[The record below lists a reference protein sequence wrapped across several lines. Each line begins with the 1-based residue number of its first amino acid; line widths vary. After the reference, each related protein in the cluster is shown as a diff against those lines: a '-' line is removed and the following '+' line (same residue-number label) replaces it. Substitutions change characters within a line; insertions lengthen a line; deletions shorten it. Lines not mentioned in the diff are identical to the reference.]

1 MASSRALVL
10 AFLACLA
17 LGCRG
22 QQNGHET
29 ALSREAAREER
40 ASTVASGEPPA
51 PPPKVASPRCTF
63 ARAPAPEAGDDLLFY
78 VNRVHAIPSEY
89 PLSSASVWTP
99 CAYEPAPSAKK
110 HDLLCLPAAYTFH
123 AREALRRAAFESEA
137 PPGMPATHD
146 ARTVGRDGKVG
157 VKPLLDAA
165 REAGFDVYV
174 RSGFRAYATQ
184 SATFAMWVA
193 QELIQ
198 GRNRQDAL
206 ARVTGF
212 SARAGHSE
220 HQLGTTVDLVY
231 RAENGIVYDGWD
243 AKTIAASAAMRW
255 VTANAHRFG
264 VVLTYDEGREEITQ
278 YVWEP
283 WHFRYVGVE
292 AADAMH
298 ACGLSTEAYLQARY
312 GAAPPPPFSPHA
324 ARNARR

>member
-1 MASSRALVL
+1 MASSRALVVAL
-10 AFLACLA
+10 LACLA
-17 LGCRG
+17 LGCRAPRR
-22 QQNGHET
+22 GHET
-29 ALSREAAREER
+29 ALSRSAPSEER
-40 ASTVASGEPPA
+40 PSPA
-51 PPPKVASPRCTF
+51 AGAEVPSPSPKVTSPGCTF
-63 ARAPAPEAGDDLLFY
+63 APAPAPEAGDDLLFY
-78 VNRVHAIPSEY
+78 VNRVHGIPSEY

-110 HDLLCLPAAYTFH
+110 HDLVCLPAAYTFH
-123 AREALRRAAFESEA
+123 AREALRRAAFESDA
-137 PPGMPATHD
+137 PPGVALTHD
-146 ARTVGRDGKVG
+146 ARTVGRGGKVG

-193 QELIQ
+193 QELAQ

-206 ARVTGF
+206 ERVTRF

-220 HQLGTTVDLVY
+220 HQLGTTVDLVF
-231 RAENGIVYDGWD
+231 RAENGVVYEGWD

-264 VVLTYDEGREEITQ
+264 VVLTYDEGREDVTQ

-283 WHFRYVGVE
+283 WHFRYVGLE

-298 ACGLSTEAYLQARY
+298 ACGLSTEEYLQARY